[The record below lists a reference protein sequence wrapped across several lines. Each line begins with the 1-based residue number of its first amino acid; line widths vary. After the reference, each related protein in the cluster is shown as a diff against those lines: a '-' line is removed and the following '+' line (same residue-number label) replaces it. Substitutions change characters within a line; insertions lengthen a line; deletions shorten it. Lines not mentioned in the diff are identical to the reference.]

1 MTDSESR
8 KLILVPEFPP
18 VPKDVRALLGPS
30 WTVDG
35 EKNRHYEDLISRVGA
50 AVGAV
55 DIIDWLMV
63 KDLVNIT
70 WDIQRFR
77 RVQASTIKIGR
88 RQAMEKALMQC
99 LPYEGSWADI
109 KSGASQFAQNW
120 FRDDEKTTPYVESV
134 IDRAGLSMEDITSIA
149 LTCQAEEL
157 DRIDEQIERCET
169 RRDRILQQIER
180 RHTSWGKR
188 VQRAAEEAVDA
199 EFQEIA
205 PVALTRSANDASERP
220 S

>member
-35 EKNRHYEDLISRVGA
+35 EKPRHYEDLINRIGA

-63 KDLVNIT
+63 SDLVNIT

-77 RVQASTIKIGR
+77 RVQASTIKLGR
-88 RQAMEKALMQC
+88 RQAMEQALLKC
-99 LPYEGSWADI
+99 LPHERNRKTLKDDADV
-109 KSGASQFAQNW
+109 FAQNW

-134 IDRAGLSMEDITSIA
+134 IANAGLSMEDITSIA

-157 DRIDEQIERCET
+157 DRIDEQIERCEN
-169 RRDRILQQIER
+169 RRDKILQRIER
-180 RHTSWGKR
+180 RHTGWGKR
-188 VQRAAEEAVDA
+188 VQRAAEETVDA

-205 PVALTRSANDASERP
+205 PVALNRPANDASERP